1 MTTEPARA
9 MGCGPSRATEASAYG
24 VDAAGR
30 VPDAPSAGR
39 QTPKCSRVPD
49 ACPQPDPPH
58 PGGTQSD
65 APSRAKRHRSL
76 CAPRDDD
83 LPESLIRVVERCPP
97 DVPSTSTR
105 RKRLSSLA
113 ATHPLA
119 TPLASPSAP
128 HRPNLARWT
137 ERDDPNFTDLALSRS
152 FSNSVATSSFASQ
165 AKALI
170 ETETTDETVGDDE
183 MMREDEDENDG
194 DEDEQTKCS
203 QTAYREVLAAA
214 AAAVREAVD
223 AVRVAAAPRFDTS
236 GKEKPNHRLSGP
248 LKRLSASTDALNDEN
263 DTHTHREN
271 DVRVPSSIPEDA
283 PRSIPVRD
291 ETSDAT
297 EKAFRRETNEKP
309 THRGAKERIDF
320 LEETLSTYESG
331 YRFVPGVGVTTSR
344 RASAAAV
351 AKTAMDLARRA
362 GRLEQTRAI
371 RF

>member
-1 MTTEPARA
+1 

-105 RKRLSSLA
+105 RIRLSSLA

-152 FSNSVATSSFASQ
+152 FSNSVATSSFASLS
-165 AKALI
+165 AKALL
-170 ETETTDETVGDDE
+170 ETETTEETVGADE
-183 MMREDEDENDG
+183 MMSEDEDAKD
-194 DEDEQTKCS
+194 DEDEDDE
-203 QTAYREVLAAA
+203 TAYREVLAAA

-223 AVRVAAAPRFDTS
+223 AVRVAAAPRFDLS

-248 LKRLSASTDALNDEN
+248 LKRLSASTNALNDEN
-263 DTHTHREN
+263 DTHTHIEN

-297 EKAFRRETNEKP
+297 EKAFRRETTEKP
-309 THRGAKERIDF
+309 TRGANEKIDL
-320 LEETLSTYESG
+320 LEETLSEDESG

-344 RASAAAV
+344 RAPAAAV

-362 GRLEQTRAI
+362 GHLV
-371 RF
+371 

>member
-1 MTTEPARA
+1 M
-9 MGCGPSRATEASAYG
+9 
-24 VDAAGR
+24 
-30 VPDAPSAGR
+30 
-39 QTPKCSRVPD
+39 
-49 ACPQPDPPH
+49 
-58 PGGTQSD
+58 
-65 APSRAKRHRSL
+65 
-76 CAPRDDD
+76 
-83 LPESLIRVVERCPP
+83 IRVVERCPP
-97 DVPSTSTR
+97 DVPSTSAR
-105 RKRLSSLA
+105 RIRLSSLA

-119 TPLASPSAP
+119 TPMASPSAP
-128 HRPNLARWT
+128 HRPNLARWK

-152 FSNSVATSSFASQ
+152 FSNSVATSSFASLS

-183 MMREDEDENDG
+183 MMREDEDAKD
-194 DEDEQTKCS
+194 DEDDDDE
-203 QTAYREVLAAA
+203 TAYREVLAAA

-248 LKRLSASTDALNDEN
+248 LKRLSASTNALNDEN

-271 DVRVPSSIPEDA
+271 DVRVPSSIPGGA

-297 EKAFRRETNEKP
+297 EKSRCETNEK
-309 THRGAKERIDF
+309 IDF
-320 LEETLSTYESG
+320 LEETLSPDESG

-344 RASAAAV
+344 RAPAAAV

-362 GRLEQTRAI
+362 GRLEKARAI

>member
-1 MTTEPARA
+1 
-9 MGCGPSRATEASAYG
+9 
-24 VDAAGR
+24 
-30 VPDAPSAGR
+30 
-39 QTPKCSRVPD
+39 
-49 ACPQPDPPH
+49 
-58 PGGTQSD
+58 
-65 APSRAKRHRSL
+65 
-76 CAPRDDD
+76 
-83 LPESLIRVVERCPP
+83 LIRVVERCPP
-97 DVPSTSTR
+97 DVPSTSAR
-105 RKRLSSLA
+105 RIRLSSLA

-119 TPLASPSAP
+119 TPMSAP
-128 HRPNLARWT
+128 HRPNLARWK

-152 FSNSVATSSFASQ
+152 FSNSVATSSFASLS

-183 MMREDEDENDG
+183 MMREDEDAKD
-194 DEDEQTKCS
+194 DEDDDDE
-203 QTAYREVLAAA
+203 TAYREVLAAA

-223 AVRVAAAPRFDTS
+223 AVRVAAAPRFDLS

-248 LKRLSASTDALNDEN
+248 LKRLSASTNALNDEN
-263 DTHTHREN
+263 DTNEHIEN
-271 DVRVPSSIPEDA
+271 DVRVPSSIPEGA

-309 THRGAKERIDF
+309 TRGAVERIDF
-320 LEETLSTYESG
+320 LEETLFKDESG

-344 RASAAAV
+344 RAPAAAV

>member
-1 MTTEPARA
+1 

-49 ACPQPDPPH
+49 ACPQPDAPH

-83 LPESLIRVVERCPP
+83 EESLIRVVERCPP
-97 DVPSTSTR
+97 DVPSTSAR
-105 RKRLSSLA
+105 RIRLSSLA

-119 TPLASPSAP
+119 TPMASPSAP
-128 HRPNLARWT
+128 HRPNLARWK

-152 FSNSVATSSFASQ
+152 FSNSVATSSFASLS

-183 MMREDEDENDG
+183 MMREDEDAKD
-194 DEDEQTKCS
+194 DEDDDDE
-203 QTAYREVLAAA
+203 TAYREVLAAA

-271 DVRVPSSIPEDA
+271 DVRVPSSIPEGA

-297 EKAFRRETNEKP
+297 EMAFRRETNEKP
-309 THRGAKERIDF
+309 TRGAVERIAF
-320 LEETLSTYESG
+320 LEETLCTDESG

-344 RASAAAV
+344 RAPAAAV

>member
-1 MTTEPARA
+1 

-49 ACPQPDPPH
+49 ACPQPDTPH

-83 LPESLIRVVERCPP
+83 LPESLIRVVERGPP
-97 DVPSTSTR
+97 DVPSTSAR
-105 RKRLSSLA
+105 RIRLSSLS

-152 FSNSVATSSFASQ
+152 FSNSVATSSFASLS
-165 AKALI
+165 AKAHF

-183 MMREDEDENDG
+183 MMSEDEDEDDEE

-223 AVRVAAAPRFDTS
+223 AVRVAAAPRFDLS
-236 GKEKPNHRLSGP
+236 GKEKPNHN
-248 LKRLSASTDALNDEN
+248 RLSASTNALNDEN
-263 DTHTHREN
+263 DTNEHREN

-309 THRGAKERIDF
+309 TRGAKEKIDV
-320 LEETLSTYESG
+320 LEETLCEDESG

-344 RASAAAV
+344 RAPAAAV

-362 GRLEQTRAI
+362 GSLEKARAI

>member
-1 MTTEPARA
+1 
-9 MGCGPSRATEASAYG
+9 MGCWPSRATEASAYG

-49 ACPQPDPPH
+49 ACPQPDAPH

-83 LPESLIRVVERCPP
+83 EESLIRVVERCPP
-97 DVPSTSTR
+97 DVSSTSAR
-105 RKRLSSLA
+105 RIRLSSLA

-119 TPLASPSAP
+119 TPMAP
-128 HRPNLARWT
+128 HRPNLARWK

-152 FSNSVATSSFASQ
+152 FSNSVATSSFASLS

-183 MMREDEDENDG
+183 MMREDEDVEDDE
-194 DEDEQTKCS
+194 DEDEQTKYS

-223 AVRVAAAPRFDTS
+223 AVRVAAAPRFDLS

-248 LKRLSASTDALNDEN
+248 LKRLSASTNALNDEN
-263 DTHTHREN
+263 DTNEHIEN
-271 DVRVPSSIPEDA
+271 DVRVPSSIPEGA

-309 THRGAKERIDF
+309 TRGAVERIDF
-320 LEETLSTYESG
+320 LEETLFKDESV

-344 RASAAAV
+344 RAPAAAV

>member
-1 MTTEPARA
+1 
-9 MGCGPSRATEASAYG
+9 
-24 VDAAGR
+24 
-30 VPDAPSAGR
+30 
-39 QTPKCSRVPD
+39 
-49 ACPQPDPPH
+49 
-58 PGGTQSD
+58 
-65 APSRAKRHRSL
+65 
-76 CAPRDDD
+76 
-83 LPESLIRVVERCPP
+83 
-97 DVPSTSTR
+97 
-105 RKRLSSLA
+105 
-113 ATHPLA
+113 
-119 TPLASPSAP
+119 
-128 HRPNLARWT
+128 
-137 ERDDPNFTDLALSRS
+137 
-152 FSNSVATSSFASQ
+152 
-165 AKALI
+165 
-170 ETETTDETVGDDE
+170 
-183 MMREDEDENDG
+183 MMSEDEDENDG

-271 DVRVPSSIPEDA
+271 DVRVPSSIPEGA

-309 THRGAKERIDF
+309 TRGAKEKIDV
-320 LEETLSTYESG
+320 LEETLCEDESG

-362 GRLEQTRAI
+362 GRLDSLEKTRAI

>member
-1 MTTEPARA
+1 

-49 ACPQPDPPH
+49 ACPQPDAPH

-83 LPESLIRVVERCPP
+83 LPESLIRVVERGPP
-97 DVPSTSTR
+97 DVPSTSAR
-105 RKRLSSLA
+105 RIRLSSLA

-119 TPLASPSAP
+119 TPMASPSAP

-152 FSNSVATSSFASQ
+152 FSNSVATSSFASLS

-183 MMREDEDENDG
+183 MMSEDEDAKD
-194 DEDEQTKCS
+194 DEDEDDE
-203 QTAYREVLAAA
+203 TAYREVLAAA

-236 GKEKPNHRLSGP
+236 GKEKPNH
-248 LKRLSASTDALNDEN
+248 KRLSASTNALNDEN

-271 DVRVPSSIPEDA
+271 DDVIVPSSIPEGA

-297 EKAFRRETNEKP
+297 EMAFRRETNEKP
-309 THRGAKERIDF
+309 TRGAVERIAF
-320 LEETLSTYESG
+320 LEETLCTDESG

-344 RASAAAV
+344 RAPAAAV

>member
-1 MTTEPARA
+1 

-49 ACPQPDPPH
+49 ACPQPDAPH

-83 LPESLIRVVERCPP
+83 EESLIRVVERCPP
-97 DVPSTSTR
+97 DVPSTSAR
-105 RKRLSSLA
+105 RIRLSSLA

-119 TPLASPSAP
+119 TPMASPSAP
-128 HRPNLARWT
+128 HRPNLARWK

-152 FSNSVATSSFASQ
+152 FSNSVATSSFASLS

-183 MMREDEDENDG
+183 MMREDEDAKD
-194 DEDEQTKCS
+194 DEDDDDE
-203 QTAYREVLAAA
+203 TAYREVLAAA

-248 LKRLSASTDALNDEN
+248 LKRLSASTNALNDEN

-271 DVRVPSSIPEDA
+271 DVRVPSSIPEGA

-309 THRGAKERIDF
+309 TRGAKEKIAF
-320 LEETLSTYESG
+320 LEETLCTVSYTHLTL
-331 YRFVPGVGVTTSR
+331 PTTPY
-344 RASAAAV
+344 V
-351 AKTAMDLARRA
+351 
-362 GRLEQTRAI
+362 
-371 RF
+371 

>member
-1 MTTEPARA
+1 

-49 ACPQPDPPH
+49 ACPQPDAPH

-83 LPESLIRVVERCPP
+83 EESLIRVVERCPP
-97 DVPSTSTR
+97 DVPSTSAR
-105 RKRLSSLA
+105 RIRLSSLA

-119 TPLASPSAP
+119 TPMASPSAP

-152 FSNSVATSSFASQ
+152 FSESVATSSFASLS

-183 MMREDEDENDG
+183 MMSEDEDAKD
-194 DEDEQTKCS
+194 DEDEDDE
-203 QTAYREVLAAA
+203 TAYREVLAAA

-248 LKRLSASTDALNDEN
+248 LKRLSASTNALNDEN

-309 THRGAKERIDF
+309 THQNAKEKIDF
-320 LEETLSTYESG
+320 LTSETLCENESG

-344 RASAAAV
+344 RSMAAAV
-351 AKTAMDLARRA
+351 AKTAMDLARRTE
-362 GRLEQTRAI
+362 RLEQTRAI

>member
-1 MTTEPARA
+1 M
-9 MGCGPSRATEASAYG
+9 
-24 VDAAGR
+24 
-30 VPDAPSAGR
+30 
-39 QTPKCSRVPD
+39 
-49 ACPQPDPPH
+49 
-58 PGGTQSD
+58 
-65 APSRAKRHRSL
+65 
-76 CAPRDDD
+76 
-83 LPESLIRVVERCPP
+83 
-97 DVPSTSTR
+97 
-105 RKRLSSLA
+105 
-113 ATHPLA
+113 
-119 TPLASPSAP
+119 ASPSAP
-128 HRPNLARWT
+128 HRPNLARWK

-152 FSNSVATSSFASQ
+152 FSNSVATSSFASLS

-183 MMREDEDENDG
+183 MMSEDEDAKD
-194 DEDEQTKCS
+194 DEDEDDE
-203 QTAYREVLAAA
+203 TAYREVLAAA

-309 THRGAKERIDF
+309 TKNGAKERIDF
-320 LEETLSTYESG
+320 LEQTLCEDESG

-344 RASAAAV
+344 RSMAAAV

-362 GRLEQTRAI
+362 GRLDSLEKTRAI

>member
-1 MTTEPARA
+1 M
-9 MGCGPSRATEASAYG
+9 
-24 VDAAGR
+24 
-30 VPDAPSAGR
+30 
-39 QTPKCSRVPD
+39 
-49 ACPQPDPPH
+49 
-58 PGGTQSD
+58 
-65 APSRAKRHRSL
+65 
-76 CAPRDDD
+76 
-83 LPESLIRVVERCPP
+83 
-97 DVPSTSTR
+97 
-105 RKRLSSLA
+105 
-113 ATHPLA
+113 
-119 TPLASPSAP
+119 ASPSAP
-128 HRPNLARWT
+128 HRPNLARWK

-152 FSNSVATSSFASQ
+152 FSNSVATSSFASLS

-183 MMREDEDENDG
+183 MMREDVED
-194 DEDEQTKCS
+194 DEDDDEQTKYS

-236 GKEKPNHRLSGP
+236 GKEKPNHRLS
-248 LKRLSASTDALNDEN
+248 ASTNALNDEN

-271 DVRVPSSIPEDA
+271 DVRVPSSIPEGA

-309 THRGAKERIDF
+309 TRGAKEKIAF
-320 LEETLSTYESG
+320 LEETLCTDESG

-344 RASAAAV
+344 RAPAAAV

>member
-1 MTTEPARA
+1 

-83 LPESLIRVVERCPP
+83 EESLIRVVERCPP
-97 DVPSTSTR
+97 DVPSTSAR
-105 RKRLSSLA
+105 RIRLSSLA

-119 TPLASPSAP
+119 TPKASPSAP

-152 FSNSVATSSFASQ
+152 FSNSVATSSFASLS

-183 MMREDEDENDG
+183 MMSEDEDAKD
-194 DEDEQTKCS
+194 DEDEDDE
-203 QTAYREVLAAA
+203 TAYREVLAAA

-236 GKEKPNHRLSGP
+236 GKEKPNLRLSGP
-248 LKRLSASTDALNDEN
+248 LKRLSASTNALNDEN

-271 DVRVPSSIPEDA
+271 DVRVPSSIPEGA

-291 ETSDAT
+291 DDDAT
-297 EKAFRRETNEKP
+297 EKSRRETNEK
-309 THRGAKERIDF
+309 IDF
-320 LEETLSTYESG
+320 LEETLSEDESG

>member
-1 MTTEPARA
+1 M
-9 MGCGPSRATEASAYG
+9 
-24 VDAAGR
+24 
-30 VPDAPSAGR
+30 
-39 QTPKCSRVPD
+39 
-49 ACPQPDPPH
+49 
-58 PGGTQSD
+58 
-65 APSRAKRHRSL
+65 
-76 CAPRDDD
+76 
-83 LPESLIRVVERCPP
+83 
-97 DVPSTSTR
+97 
-105 RKRLSSLA
+105 
-113 ATHPLA
+113 
-119 TPLASPSAP
+119 ASPSAP
-128 HRPNLARWT
+128 HRPNLARWK

-152 FSNSVATSSFASQ
+152 FSNSVATSSFASLS

-183 MMREDEDENDG
+183 MMREDEDVED
-194 DEDEQTKCS
+194 DEDDDDE
-203 QTAYREVLAAA
+203 TAYREVLAAA

-236 GKEKPNHRLSGP
+236 GKEKPNHRLS
-248 LKRLSASTDALNDEN
+248 ASTNALNDEN

-271 DVRVPSSIPEDA
+271 DDVIVPSSIPEGA

-309 THRGAKERIDF
+309 TRGAVERIAF
-320 LEETLSTYESG
+320 LEETLCTDESG

-344 RASAAAV
+344 RAPAAAV